1 MKIWNGHKQPGD
13 SGIYPVCCA
22 MLGTPSDWV
31 CFMQRA
37 DDTRAHLRA
46 VVPQRQASIGSTTG
60 YITLHRGVDRCAKDP
75 VHACM
80 YTCTSSS
87 TGRRHS
93 KLAGETIVPCL
104 AKASIFLHSM
114 KQLQRNKHSAT
125 APCLSIMSVLLET
138 SLGDITIDL
147 LVDEAPKCCEK

>member
-75 VHACM
+75 VHACI
-80 YTCTSSS
+80 
-87 TGRRHS
+87 H
-93 KLAGETIVPCL
+93 VP
-104 AKASIFLHSM
+104 AVA
-114 KQLQRNKHSAT
+114 
-125 APCLSIMSVLLET
+125 
-138 SLGDITIDL
+138 
-147 LVDEAPKCCEK
+147 LVDVTPSWPGKLLFRVWPKLQSFSTA